1 MRAGTHGIGNLF
13 ACQHG
18 TDGQTATQPLG
29 QGDEIRLQAEL
40 LAGQESAG
48 AAHAGLYFVH
58 NNQNIVG
65 MAVVGNA
72 LHIVGVQRNHAAF
85 ALYHL
90 HHNSADR
97 IIHSGL
103 ECVKI
108 VGGDVAEVSGEGAE
122 ILVENILA
130 GGGQGGKGAAM
141 ERVDQRQNFVAV
153 GTIGGHTVFAGAL
166 DGTFVGFGT
175 RVAEKHLVKPGAGAQ
190 PLGQLAA
197 GGGVI
202 QVGRML
208 QTGGLHGNGLYPGRV
223 AVAQRVY
230 ANAGGKVQIGFAVC
244 IIGIHALAV
253 LQHQRAA
260 GIGVH
265 DVFLVT
271 FDDFFGIHGIPSLG
285 GLEWL
290 AAGLFGNKPKK

>member
-1 MRAGTHGIGNLF
+1 MG
-13 ACQHG
+13 
-18 TDGQTATQPLG
+18 
-29 QGDEIRLQAEL
+29 
-40 LAGQESAG
+40 
-48 AAHAGLYFVH
+48 V
-58 NNQNIVG
+58 
-65 MAVVGNA
+65 AVVGNA

-175 RVAEKHLVKPGAGAQ
+175 RVAENTWSSPVRAHSRLASLPQGA
-190 PLGQLAA
+190 
-197 GGGVI
+197 V
-202 QVGRML
+202 
-208 QTGGLHGNGLYPGRV
+208 
-223 AVAQRVY
+223 
-230 ANAGGKVQIGFAVC
+230 
-244 IIGIHALAV
+244 
-253 LQHQRAA
+253 
-260 GIGVH
+260 
-265 DVFLVT
+265 
-271 FDDFFGIHGIPSLG
+271 
-285 GLEWL
+285 
-290 AAGLFGNKPKK
+290 

>member
-1 MRAGTHGIGNLF
+1 M
-13 ACQHG
+13 
-18 TDGQTATQPLG
+18 
-29 QGDEIRLQAEL
+29 
-40 LAGQESAG
+40 
-48 AAHAGLYFVH
+48 
-58 NNQNIVG
+58 
-65 MAVVGNA
+65 
-72 LHIVGVQRNHAAF
+72 
-85 ALYHL
+85 
-90 HHNSADR
+90 
-97 IIHSGL
+97 
-103 ECVKI
+103 
-108 VGGDVAEVSGEGAE
+108 
-122 ILVENILA
+122 ENILA

-166 DGTFVGFGT
+166 DGAFVGFGT

-208 QTGGLHGNGLYPGRV
+208 QTGGLHGNGLYPG
-223 AVAQRVY
+223 
-230 ANAGGKVQIGFAVC
+230 FAVC

-285 GLEWL
+285 GLEGL
-290 AAGLFGNKPKK
+290 AAGLFRNKPKK